1 MATGSTPPAERTA
14 APLSRGSRWT
24 PTRLVLAVA
33 IAAMVAMWAYI
44 LYLAIGPGRQAPIDR
59 LEDPAFAAAAQERCS
74 AALDQVALLP
84 DAAESPS
91 PEARAGVIEEA
102 NAIFDAM
109 LDDLLLLAPQGEE
122 GEMVAAWV
130 ADWRTYLGD
139 RQAYADALRSDP
151 TASFLVS
158 AKDNE
163 QVTEFIDG
171 FAADNQMPACGTPLD
186 V

>member
-1 MATGSTPPAERTA
+1 V
-14 APLSRGSRWT
+14 T
-24 PTRLVLAVA
+24 PTRVVLAVA

-44 LYLAIGPGRQAPIDR
+44 LYLAIGPGRQPPVDR
-59 LEDPAFAAAAQERCS
+59 LEDPTFAPAAQERCS

-84 DAAESPS
+84 EAAETPTAG
-91 PEARAGVIEEA
+91 ERAEVIEEA
-102 NAIFDAM
+102 NALFEAM
-109 LDDLLLLAPQGEE
+109 LADLLALAPPGEE
-122 GEMVAAWV
+122 GEVVAAWV

-139 RQAYADALRSDP
+139 RQAYADALRDDP
-151 TASFLVS
+151 RASFLVS